1 MKDLPDYTNVG
12 LKHRDSKVF
21 IERNCV
27 YHQFDA
33 FFKLLDISE
42 HNQRVQWVN
51 QGQGKTENMQ
61 LITSVMRVG
70 SDTFGAPIF
79 QNGLQN

>member
-1 MKDLPDYTNVG
+1 MKDLPDYSNVG

-21 IERNCV
+21 IKRNCL

-33 FFKLLDISE
+33 FFKFLDISE

-51 QGQGKTENMQ
+51 QGQGKTENIQ
-61 LITSVMRVG
+61 LIITYV
-70 SDTFGAPIF
+70 
-79 QNGLQN
+79 

>member
-1 MKDLPDYTNVG
+1 MKDLPDYSNVG
-12 LKHRDSKVF
+12 LKHRDSEVF

-33 FFKLLDISE
+33 SFKFLDISE

-61 LITSVMRVG
+61 FITYVY
-70 SDTFGAPIF
+70 
-79 QNGLQN
+79 